1 MYFSLDVLRARQGD
15 CLMLHYGTAER
26 PRLMLI
32 DGGPATVYAK
42 YLKPRLQKLRAVR
55 EKAELLDTADP
66 LPVDVVLASHI
77 DDDHIHGILDLTGE
91 QRSQAAGIRLAVTS
105 LWHNSFDDL
114 LSTKPDELASG
125 FGTASILAGADTNM
139 FAGVEIGERE
149 EEAAAQ
155 AVLASVPQGRT
166 LRDDAA
172 DLGWKPN
179 HKFKG
184 KLILTAPDAAPVDLN
199 GVTITVAGPL
209 QDELQALQDMHD
221 QWLRQRKA
229 DGTRPTASAMLA
241 AFVDKSVPNLSS
253 IVLLAECGG
262 KTMLLTGDARGDKII
277 EGLETSGKLAEN
289 ETLHVDILKV
299 PHHGSDNNMETS
311 FFERVTAD
319 HYVFSGNGD
328 YGNPERATLQML
340 LDARGVADD
349 YTIHL
354 TYPIDEIDAGR
365 EADWVKQQAKEAG
378 RAKPPK
384 GGVRPDW
391 SADQQGLAA
400 FFADN
405 PELAAKVKIV
415 ADGKPHLID
424 LLDKVAV

>member
-15 CLMLHYGTAER
+15 CLMLHYGSEDK

-42 YLKPRLQKLRAVR
+42 SLEPRLQRLRAAR
-55 EKAELLDTADP
+55 ERVGLLDTADP
-66 LPVDVVLASHI
+66 LPVDVVLVSHI
-77 DDDHIHGILDLTGE
+77 DDDHIRGILDLTHE
-91 QRSQAAGIRLAVTS
+91 QRRRAAGLRLAVTS

-114 LSTKPDELASG
+114 LSTKPDELTSG
-125 FGTASILAGADTNM
+125 FGTASILAGTDANL
-139 FAGVEIGERE
+139 FAGVEIGDSE

-184 KLILTAPDAAPVDLN
+184 KLILTSPEVAPVDLS
-199 GVTITVAGPL
+199 GVAITVAGPM
-209 QDELQALQDMHD
+209 QKELQALQDMHD
-221 QWLRQRKA
+221 QWLRRRKN

-253 IVLLAECGG
+253 IVLLAECDG
-262 KTMLLTGDARGDKII
+262 KTMLLTGDARGDKIV
-277 EGLETSGKLAEN
+277 EGLEMCGKLAKGQ
-289 ETLHVDILKV
+289 TLNVDILKV
-299 PHHGSDNNMETS
+299 PHHGSDNNLETS
-311 FFERVTAD
+311 FFERITAD

-340 LDARGVADD
+340 LDARGADNA

-354 TYPIDEIDAGR
+354 TYPIEEIDAGR
-365 EADWVKQQAKEAG
+365 EADWVKQQAREAN
-378 RAKPPK
+378 RATPPK
-384 GGVRPDW
+384 GGVRADW
-391 SADQQGLAA
+391 SAEEQGLAA

-405 PELAAKVKIV
+405 LELAAKVKIV
-415 ADGKPHLID
+415 ADGQPHLID
-424 LLDKVAV
+424 LLDKVML

>member
-15 CLMLHYGTAER
+15 CLMLHYGTEDR

-32 DGGPATVYAK
+32 DGGPATVYAQS
-42 YLKPRLQKLRAVR
+42 LKPRLQRLRAVR
-55 EKAELLDTADP
+55 ERAGLLDGADP
-66 LPVDVVLASHI
+66 LPIDVVLVSHI
-77 DDDHIHGILDLTGE
+77 DDDHIRGILDLTHE
-91 QRSQAAGIRLAVTS
+91 QRRRAAGLRLAVTS

-114 LSTKPDELASG
+114 LSTKPDELTSG
-125 FGTASILAGADTNM
+125 FGTASILAGADANL
-139 FAGVEIGERE
+139 FAGVEIGDSE

-184 KLILTAPDAAPVDLN
+184 KLILTAPEVAPVDLN
-199 GVTITVAGPL
+199 GVSITVAGPM
-209 QDELQALQDMHD
+209 QKELQALQDLHD
-221 QWLRQRKA
+221 QWLRRRKSE
-229 DGTRPTASAMLA
+229 DTRPTASAMLA

-277 EGLETSGKLAEN
+277 EGLEVSGRLAKDG
-289 ETLHVDILKV
+289 TLHVDLLKV

-328 YGNPERATLQML
+328 HGNPERATLQML
-340 LDARGVADD
+340 LDARGVDDD

-354 TYPIDEIDAGR
+354 TYPVEEIDVAR
-365 EADWVKQQAKEAG
+365 EADWTKQQAKEAN

-391 SADQQGLAA
+391 SAEEQGLVA

-424 LLDKVAV
+424 LLDQVMV

>member
-1 MYFSLDVLRARQGD
+1 MYFSLDVLRAKQGD
-15 CLMLHYGTAER
+15 CLMLHYGTEDR
-26 PRLMLI
+26 PRVMLI
-32 DGGPATVYAK
+32 DGGPATVYAQS
-42 YLKPRLQKLRAVR
+42 LEPRLQKLRAAR
-55 EKAELLDTADP
+55 ERAGLLDTADP
-66 LPVDVVLASHI
+66 LPVDVVLVSHI
-77 DDDHIHGILDLTGE
+77 DDDHIRGILDLTHE
-91 QRSQAAGIRLAVTS
+91 QRRRAAGLRLAVTS

-114 LSTKPDELASG
+114 LSTKPDELTSG
-125 FGTASILAGADTNM
+125 FGTASILAGADANL
-139 FAGVEIGERE
+139 FAGVEVGDSE

-184 KLILTAPDAAPVDLN
+184 KLILTAPEVAPVDLN
-199 GVTITVAGPL
+199 GVSITVAGPM
-209 QDELQALQDMHD
+209 QKELQALQDLHD
-221 QWLRQRKA
+221 QWLRRRKSE
-229 DGTRPTASAMLA
+229 GTRPTASAMLA

-277 EGLETSGKLAEN
+277 KGLEMAGKLAEG

-328 YGNPERATLQML
+328 HGNPERATLQML
-340 LDARGVADD
+340 LDARGVDDD

-354 TYPIDEIDAGR
+354 TYPVEEIDVAR
-365 EADWVKQQAKEAG
+365 EADWTKQQAKEAN

-391 SADQQGLAA
+391 SAEEQGLVA

-424 LLDKVAV
+424 LLDQVMV

>member
-15 CLMLHYGTAER
+15 CLMLHYGTEDR

-32 DGGPATVYAK
+32 DGGPATVYAQS
-42 YLKPRLQKLRAVR
+42 LEPRLQKLRAAR
-55 EKAELLDTADP
+55 ERAGLLDTADP
-66 LPVDVVLASHI
+66 LPIDVVLVSHI
-77 DDDHIHGILDLTGE
+77 DDDHIRGILDLTGE
-91 QRSQAAGIRLAVTS
+91 QRRQGASLRLAVTS

-114 LSTKPDELASG
+114 LSTKPDELTSG
-125 FGTASILAGADTNM
+125 FGTASILAGADANL
-139 FAGVEIGERE
+139 FAGVEIGDSE

-184 KLILTAPDAAPVDLN
+184 KLILAAPDAVPVDLN
-199 GVTITVAGPL
+199 GMSITVAGPM
-209 QDELQALQDMHD
+209 QKELQALQEMHD
-221 QWLRQRKA
+221 QWLRRRKT

-253 IVLLAECGG
+253 IVLLAECDG

-277 EGLETSGKLAEN
+277 EGLEVSGRLAKDG
-289 ETLHVDILKV
+289 TLHVDILKV

-328 YGNPERATLQML
+328 HGNPERATLQML
-340 LDARGVADD
+340 LDARGVDD
-349 YTIHL
+349 TYTIHL
-354 TYPIDEIDAGR
+354 TYPIEEIDCAR
-365 EADWVKQQAKEAG
+365 EADWVKQQAKEAN
-378 RAKPPK
+378 RAEPPK

-391 SADQQGLAA
+391 SADQQGLVA
-400 FFADN
+400 FFTDN
-405 PELAAKVKIV
+405 PELAAKVTIV

-424 LLDKVAV
+424 LLDQVMV

>member
-15 CLMLHYGTAER
+15 CLMLHYGTEDR
-26 PRLMLI
+26 PRVMLI
-32 DGGPATVYAK
+32 DGGPATVYAQS
-42 YLKPRLQKLRAVR
+42 LEPRLQKLRAAR
-55 EKAELLDTADP
+55 ERAGLLDTADP
-66 LPVDVVLASHI
+66 LPVDVVLVSHI
-77 DDDHIHGILDLTGE
+77 DDDHIRGILDLTHE
-91 QRSQAAGIRLAVTS
+91 QRRRAAGLRLAVTS

-114 LSTKPDELASG
+114 LSTKPDELTSG
-125 FGTASILAGADTNM
+125 FGTASILAGADANL
-139 FAGVEIGERE
+139 FAGVEVGDNE

-184 KLILTAPDAAPVDLN
+184 KLILTAPEVAPVDLN
-199 GVTITVAGPL
+199 CVSITVAGPM
-209 QDELQALQDMHD
+209 QKELQALQDLHD
-221 QWLRQRKA
+221 QWLRRRKSE
-229 DGTRPTASAMLA
+229 GTRPTASAMLA

-277 EGLETSGKLAEN
+277 EGLEMAGKLAEG

-328 YGNPERATLQML
+328 HGNPERATLQML
-340 LDARGVADD
+340 LDARGVDDD

-354 TYPIDEIDAGR
+354 TYPIEEIDAAR
-365 EADWVKQQAKEAG
+365 EADWTKQQAKEAN

-391 SADQQGLAA
+391 SAEEQGLVA

-424 LLDKVAV
+424 LLDKVVA

>member
-15 CLMLHYGTAER
+15 CLMLHYGTEDR
-26 PRLMLI
+26 PRVMLI
-32 DGGPATVYAK
+32 DGGPATVYAQS
-42 YLKPRLQKLRAVR
+42 LEPRLQKLRAAR
-55 EKAELLDTADP
+55 ERAGLLDSADP
-66 LPVDVVLASHI
+66 LPVDVVLVSHI
-77 DDDHIHGILDLTGE
+77 DDDHIRGILDLTHE
-91 QRSQAAGIRLAVTS
+91 QRRRAAGLRLAVTS

-114 LSTKPDELASG
+114 LSTKPDELTSG
-125 FGTASILAGADTNM
+125 FGTASILAGADANL
-139 FAGVEIGERE
+139 FAGVEVGDSE

-184 KLILTAPDAAPVDLN
+184 KLILTAPEVAPVDLN
-199 GVTITVAGPL
+199 GVSITVAGPM
-209 QDELQALQDMHD
+209 QKELQALQDLHD
-221 QWLRQRKA
+221 QWLRRRKSE
-229 DGTRPTASAMLA
+229 GTRPTASAMLA

-277 EGLETSGKLAEN
+277 EGLEMGGKLAEG

-328 YGNPERATLQML
+328 HGNPERATLQML
-340 LDARGVADD
+340 LDARGVDDD

-354 TYPIDEIDAGR
+354 TYPVEEIDAGR
-365 EADWVKQQAKEAG
+365 EADWTKQQAKEAN

-391 SADQQGLAA
+391 SAEEQGLVA

-424 LLDKVAV
+424 LLDKVVV

>member
-15 CLMLHYGTAER
+15 CLMLHYGTEDR
-26 PRLMLI
+26 PRVMLI
-32 DGGPATVYAK
+32 DGGPATVYAQS
-42 YLKPRLQKLRAVR
+42 LEPRLQKLRAAR
-55 EKAELLDTADP
+55 ERAGLLDTADP
-66 LPVDVVLASHI
+66 LPVDVVLVSHI
-77 DDDHIHGILDLTGE
+77 DDDHIRGILDLTHE
-91 QRSQAAGIRLAVTS
+91 QRRRAAGLRLAVTS

-114 LSTKPDELASG
+114 LSTRPDELTSG
-125 FGTASILAGADTNM
+125 FGTASILAGADANL
-139 FAGVEIGERE
+139 FAGVEIGDSE

-184 KLILTAPDAAPVDLN
+184 KLILTAPEVAPVDLN
-199 GVTITVAGPL
+199 GVSITVAGPM
-209 QDELQALQDMHD
+209 QKELQALQDLHD
-221 QWLRQRKA
+221 QWLRRRKSE
-229 DGTRPTASAMLA
+229 GTRPTASAMLA

-277 EGLETSGKLAEN
+277 EGLEMAGKLAEG

-328 YGNPERATLQML
+328 HGNPERATLQML
-340 LDARGVADD
+340 LDARGVDDD

-354 TYPIDEIDAGR
+354 TYPVEEIDAGR
-365 EADWVKQQAKEAG
+365 EADWTKHQAKEAN

-391 SADQQGLAA
+391 SAEEQGVVA

-424 LLDKVAV
+424 LLDKVVA